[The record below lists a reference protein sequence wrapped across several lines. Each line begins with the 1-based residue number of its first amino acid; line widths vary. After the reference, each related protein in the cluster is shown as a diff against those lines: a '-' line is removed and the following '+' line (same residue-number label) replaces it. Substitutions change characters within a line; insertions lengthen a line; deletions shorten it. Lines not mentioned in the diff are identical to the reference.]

1 MNYAPYYARCSS
13 PIMLLRCYTNW
24 LIIGLLIAA
33 LISVS
38 VTNDFFADKIP
49 NDFIGMLLILIISIP
64 VYICATG
71 YVPVAAGLMLK
82 GLSPGAAL
90 VLLMAGPATIA
101 KPTLKTVLNLQKA
114 WKWQLLT

>member
-1 MNYAPYYARCSS
+1 VFLSHYALAVLYQLAHNRSAYRGTHFSICSER
-13 PIMLLRCYTNW
+13 LFCR
-24 LIIGLLIAA
+24 
-33 LISVS
+33 
-38 VTNDFFADKIP
+38 KIP

-64 VYICATG
+64 VYICATAS
-71 YVPVAAGLMLK
+71 VPVAAVLMLK